1 MINYFYIKFRVY
13 QNRSEQKLMGK
24 KKYTNIS
31 NILEGP
37 FTALL
42 NWYQIFVSSFM
53 HNQQKKITKLYIS
66 TFTPILSQKT
76 YIISL

>member
-31 NILEGP
+31 NILEKP

-53 HNQQKKITKLYIS
+53 HNPQKKNYEFIYFDFHTYTLTKNVHY
-66 TFTPILSQKT
+66 
-76 YIISL
+76 